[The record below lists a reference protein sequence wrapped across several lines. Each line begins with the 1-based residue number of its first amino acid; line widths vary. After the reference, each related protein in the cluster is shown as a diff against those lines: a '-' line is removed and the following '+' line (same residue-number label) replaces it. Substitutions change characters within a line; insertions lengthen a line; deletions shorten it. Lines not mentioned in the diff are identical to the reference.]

1 MDLSNVNSIS
11 KHVIKAIC
19 NTLIDSIWQGLILA
33 IVTGII
39 VICTYKSLPA
49 KRYGL
54 LVITFTLFALVT
66 IGNFILELNPMQNG
80 EHKISFHNNLFN
92 ERWGPSQKQLSS
104 LRSLIDT
111 ALTYFNK
118 NVEIIFFIWLFIAS
132 IRLLQLTIGLY
143 KLDDLQN
150 NSVFPLEL
158 SWTERI
164 NKLAKKLGI
173 NQFIS
178 IAESGIATVPMVI
191 GHLKP
196 IILIPIGLLTA
207 LKTEEIEAI
216 LMHELAH
223 IYRKDYLVNLL
234 QSVMETLFFF
244 NPALLWLSS
253 LIRIERENCCDD
265 IAIDQTKSKINYIRA
280 LVSCQEYQLQ
290 STAYAMALYDNKSH
304 LKTRVNRILFHGT
317 RSLVTREKSMIAISL
332 IIAAFFI
339 AGFSEQNLQ
348 HQVIAANNHTNMAVN
363 RLPTY
368 NVLTKSFE
376 TYDYPKD
383 KLRINDF
390 ISELI
395 AKGVVGKK
403 YKSISFN
410 LSDKEFILNGKKQ
423 PKVLFEHIKRK
434 YIIANNEHWS
444 WRCDHFSP
452 TYLKQLQ
459 ENSKIIHSKDVW
471 TWGMVNKVSGIMFT
485 MNS

>member
-11 KHVIKAIC
+11 NHVIKAIC

-33 IVTGII
+33 VVTGII
-39 VICTYKSLPA
+39 IICTNRSLPA
-49 KRYGL
+49 KRYSV
-54 LVITFTLFALVT
+54 LVITFALFALVT
-66 IGNFILELNPMQNG
+66 ITTFIAELNVRQSS
-80 EHKISFHNNLFN
+80 EHAINFHNNLLN
-92 ERWGPSQKQLSS
+92 EKWTTSLQQLSS
-104 LRSLIDT
+104 LRSVIDT
-111 ALTYFNK
+111 GLAYFNK
-118 NVEIIFFIWLFIAS
+118 NVETIFFIWLLIVS
-132 IRLLQLTIGLY
+132 IRVFQLTIGLR
-143 KLDDLQN
+143 KLDHLKN
-150 NSVFPLEL
+150 NSVFPVAL

-164 NKLAKKLGI
+164 NELAGRLGI
-173 NQFIS
+173 NQLIS
-178 IAESGIATVPMVI
+178 VAESGIATVPMVI

-207 LKTEEIEAI
+207 LKPEEIEAI

-234 QSVMETLFFF
+234 QSVMEILFFF

-265 IAIDQTKSKINYIRA
+265 IAIIQTKSKINYIRA

-304 LKTRVNRILFHGT
+304 LKTRVNRILFHKT
-317 RSLVTREKSMIAISL
+317 QSLVTKEKSMIAVSL
-332 IIAAFFI
+332 IITVLFI
-339 AGFSEQNLQ
+339 AGFSQQSLQ
-348 HQVIAANNHTNMAVN
+348 HQVIAANSHTSMAVN
-363 RLPTY
+363 QLPTY
-368 NVLTKSFE
+368 NILTKSFE

-395 AKGVVGKK
+395 AKGVVEKK

-423 PKVLFEHIKRK
+423 PEVLFENIKRK
-434 YIIANNEHWS
+434 YIVANNEHWS

-452 TYLKQLQ
+452 AYLKQLQ
-459 ENSKIIHSKDVW
+459 KNAKVIHSKDTW
-471 TWGMVNKVSGIMFT
+471 TWGMVSKTPHVRFT